1 MSVLLIGCGYWGNN
15 WAKALHNMGELGAI
29 CDARSEIQADLKAK
43 YPQAVLYTELTE
55 ALRHPGLE
63 AAIVATPVVTHCEV
77 ARQCLLAGKHVL
89 VEKPLT
95 LVPEESEFLTK
106 LAEGGG
112 LILAVGHLL
121 LYHPALAKLKELMD
135 AGALGE
141 ILSVQCTR
149 VNLGKIRNEESVW
162 WSLAPHDLSIIS
174 MLLGEPLT
182 IQSATGMNLLKR
194 PGIEDTVQV
203 NLRSHSG
210 KSGSIQVSWLSPV
223 KKHET
228 VVIGSRAIAIFDDA
242 LPTGEKLKILEYAL
256 ERQGDQVKHI
266 QREQTLLIE
275 YEQPADD
282 LLTLQAKAFLQAT
295 RGQRASLHND
305 AANALQVVQLLAKA
319 QALMTQ
325 ADSNH
330 PQHSSAM
337 THA

>member
-1 MSVLLIGCGYWGNN
+1 MSTLLIGCGYWGNN
-15 WAKALHNMGELGAI
+15 WAKALHNLGELGAI
-29 CDARSEIQADLKAK
+29 CDARLEIQADLKAR
-43 YPQAVLYTELTE
+43 YPQVTLYTELAE

-77 ARQCLLAGKHVL
+77 TRQCLLAGKHVL
-89 VEKPLT
+89 VEKPLA
-95 LVPEESEFLTK
+95 LVPEESEFLAK

-135 AGALGE
+135 TGALGE

-149 VNLGKIRNEESVW
+149 VNLGKVRNEENVW

-182 IQSATGMNLLKR
+182 VQSATGMSLLKR

-203 NLRSHSG
+203 NLLSQSG

-242 LPTGEKLKILEYAL
+242 LPAGEKLKVLEYAL
-256 ERQGDQVKHI
+256 DRQGEQIKNI

-282 LLTLQAKAFLQAT
+282 LLTLQAQAFLQAI

-305 AANALQVVQLLAKA
+305 AANALQVVQLLAAA
-319 QALMTQ
+319 QTLMSQ
-325 ADSNH
+325 AVNHH
-330 PQHSSAM
+330 PQHLSAPA
-337 THA
+337 HA